1 MASRAVFSF
10 EEERLRHPSNLSQC
24 CLKVAKITHDHDT
37 PLAKG
42 TLWLGWMKWFKIRNP
57 NSTLRVVQGLEQ
69 CMMKGLCLENVTSL
83 HDNLCDMYYR
93 HNYRNTHISNCDEFG
108 TQAGWNG
115 GGYILAKK
123 GIQSVHIVTPMR
135 ENGCVSCLASMHH
148 VLAFQVYIYKG
159 RSFRRNFIITCE
171 EGFVWPCKKKA

>member
-1 MASRAVFSF
+1 MGYPPCLCGTMFYGKLWVGNMASWGVFSF
-10 EEERLRHPSNLSQC
+10 EEERLRYPSNLSQC

-93 HNYRNTHISNCDEFG
+93 HNYRNTHI
-108 TQAGWNG
+108 QG
-115 GGYILAKK
+115 GMVVATFWPKRGYKACIL
-123 GIQSVHIVTPMR
+123 SHR
-135 ENGCVSCLASMHH
+135 
-148 VLAFQVYIYKG
+148 
-159 RSFRRNFIITCE
+159 
-171 EGFVWPCKKKA
+171 